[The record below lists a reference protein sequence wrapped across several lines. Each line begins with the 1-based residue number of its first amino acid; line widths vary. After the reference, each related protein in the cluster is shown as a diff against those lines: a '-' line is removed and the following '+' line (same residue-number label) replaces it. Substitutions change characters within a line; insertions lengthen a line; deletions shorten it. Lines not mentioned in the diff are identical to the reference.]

1 MKLFDPFAGIKLA
14 TGHFLFHI
22 SFFIGSFMVDYYSDP
37 SLWYAGTVEEFE
49 EMVANKE
56 STQSM

>member
-22 SFFIGSFMVDYYSDP
+22 SFFIGSFIVNLYSDP
-37 SLWYAGTVEEFE
+37 KIWYAGDLDKFE
-49 EMVANKE
+49 EDVASSE
-56 STQSM
+56 TTQGK